1 MLTLLA
7 ALSFAAPPSTVAGA
21 PALAAAPT
29 DTPATGASVS
39 EAAVPRAATRVQR
52 VRNQTDYTAY
62 TLGLGE
68 VRVGLGSVG
77 IGVLPRTHVQTAALL
92 DAAGIAN
99 AEVKVNPI
107 RAGGFD
113 LAVVGGIGGTSEGS
127 LDATYLSAG
136 TSLSMRVTPAWGV
149 HAQGR
154 WTKVSASGTPDLDG
168 VASLLTPVLG
178 SGPSAVQL
186 EALEGA
192 LAMDARAE
200 VVVIRVATDV
210 KLGDRNA
217 LILHGWSAVWSSV
230 DAPRYVERVL
240 PDHTGYMGIDEVSSV
255 GIAWQYSSRNFDL
268 RLGVGVS
275 TLPYVWL
282 ADSVELAWRFGGP
295 RIPSKTAAAR
305 PSGSVG
311 ANG

>member
-1 MLTLLA
+1 M
-7 ALSFAAPPSTVAGA
+7 AL
-21 PALAAAPT
+21 
-29 DTPATGASVS
+29 
-39 EAAVPRAATRVQR
+39 
-52 VRNQTDYTAY
+52 
-62 TLGLGE
+62 
-68 VRVGLGSVG
+68 VRVEVG
-77 IGVLPRTHVQTAALL
+77 A
-92 DAAGIAN
+92 
-99 AEVKVNPI
+99 
-107 RAGGFD
+107 
-113 LAVVGGIGGTSEGS
+113 
-127 LDATYLSAG
+127 
-136 TSLSMRVTPAWGV
+136 
-149 HAQGR
+149 
-154 WTKVSASGTPDLDG
+154 DG
-168 VASLLTPVLG
+168 VAVVTLDRPEAMNALSRALRSELA
-178 SGPSAVQL
+178 AVMR
-186 EALEGA
+186 
-192 LAMDARAE
+192 AMDARAE